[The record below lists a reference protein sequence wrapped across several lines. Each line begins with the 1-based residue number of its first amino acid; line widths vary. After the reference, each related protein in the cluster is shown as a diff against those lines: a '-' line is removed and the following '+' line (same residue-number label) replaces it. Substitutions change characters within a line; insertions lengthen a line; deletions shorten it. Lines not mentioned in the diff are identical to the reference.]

1 MKLFEIRTTAWRTD
15 DFMLVTDLEYVDII
29 EVVMPIVNAERDGYE
44 EYTNE
49 SLVDALRKRYPLSVI
64 DLYYDPINI
73 VI

>member
-44 EYTNE
+44 PYTN
-49 SLVDALRKRYPLSVI
+49 LTLMDALCKRYPSATI
-64 DLYYDPINI
+64 ELYFEPIRI
-73 VI
+73 TI